1 MSEISLPESAK
12 HTEHA
17 GHPKKDVHGIKM
29 GMWLFL
35 MTELL
40 LFSGMFLL
48 YSAYR
53 YFYTK
58 EFHEAAMYTH
68 TLFGTVNT
76 MVLLTSS
83 LTMALSIT
91 ALEKGKKWLS
101 VTFLSSTIALGLGFL
116 VIKYAEWSTEIHEG
130 IYPGSPMLFRHPR
143 GFELFFAMYY
153 LMTGLHGLHVLVG
166 CGLLTV
172 MLIFIVKGKITQED
186 SVRLEAAGLY
196 WHLIDIIWIFL
207 FPLFYLVN

>member
-1 MSEISLPESAK
+1 
-12 HTEHA
+12 
-17 GHPKKDVHGIKM
+17 M

-48 YSAYR
+48 YSSYR

-91 ALEKGKKWLS
+91 AIERGKKWLS
-101 VTFLSSTIALGLGFL
+101 VTFLSSTIVLGLGFL
-116 VIKYAEWSTEIHEG
+116 VIKYVEWSTEIGEG
-130 IYPGSPMLFRHPR
+130 IYPGSPMLFQHPR

-166 CGLLTV
+166 CGILIT
-172 MLIFIVKGKITQED
+172 MLIFILQGKITQED